1 MAFDMNTGL
10 AQSRRRFLTTSGLAL
25 VGTAALGGGLAGCSG
40 LGTTSGAVN
49 FTTAQFETLTQLSDM
64 LIPATDTPG
73 ALAAGVPDFVQ
84 RMMGDWAMASTRDNI
99 RAALTL
105 LNENAKSAKGKNF
118 IELSDADKAE
128 VLTEYEGQCFSNYDA
143 PSADG
148 EDAMADPYAGYRELK
163 KLVNRG
169 YYWSEIGCTQEGSG
183 MSGGY
188 AAKELC
194 ERGFKV
200 LVIERGRHVEHR
212 GDEYTDML
220 EPWQRKNYELVPQEL
235 MQDQNWAEVGYALKP
250 DNLDWFVRFEDAPYT
265 VEEGTQM
272 SWVRAHNTGG
282 RSVLWSRQTYRM
294 GPMDFE
300 ANAKDGNGVPW
311 PIGYD
316 DLKPWYDKVDQF
328 VGIAGESAGV
338 ENVPDGVFQPA
349 FGLTAPEKVLKEKL
363 EASFPGRRLINGR
376 CAHLTKPTPEQT
388 ELGRVVCQTRNLC
401 NRGCSFGAYFSSLS
415 ASLSAAERTGNLT
428 IINDRIVAELIYD
441 ANGEKVTG
449 VRTVNTETK
458 AGETYNARAVFLC
471 ASAFGSV
478 QILLQSQSDAMPN
491 GLGNTHDKVGRY
503 ITDHIVAGGAHATM
517 PGLEDRYYEGR
528 RPTGFYIP
536 RFRNIAEPGDG
547 YLRGGAYQSN
557 SRIWSGSQALR
568 PPASA
573 MAHQPLRLW

>member
-1 MAFDMNTGL
+1 
-10 AQSRRRFLTTSGLAL
+10 
-25 VGTAALGGGLAGCSG
+25 
-40 LGTTSGAVN
+40 
-49 FTTAQFETLTQLSDM
+49 
-64 LIPATDTPG
+64 
-73 ALAAGVPDFVQ
+73 
-84 RMMGDWAMASTRDNI
+84 
-99 RAALTL
+99 
-105 LNENAKSAKGKNF
+105 
-118 IELSDADKAE
+118 
-128 VLTEYEGQCFSNYDA
+128 
-143 PSADG
+143 
-148 EDAMADPYAGYRELK
+148 MADEFD
-163 KLVNRG
+163 V
-169 YYWSEIGCTQEGSG
+169 IVVGSG

-220 EPWQRKNYELVPQEL
+220 QPWQRKNYELVPQEL

-300 ANAKDGNGVPW
+300 ANAKDGYGVPW

-328 VGIAGESAGV
+328 VGIAGESAGI

-363 EASFPGRRLINGR
+363 EANFPDRRLINGR
-376 CAHLTKPTPEQT
+376 CAHLTKPTPEQQ

-415 ASLSAAERTGNLT
+415 ASLPAAERTGNLT

-441 ANGEKVTG
+441 ASGEKVTG
-449 VRTVNTETK
+449 VRTINTETK

-478 QILLQSQSDAMPN
+478 QILLQSQSEAMPN

-557 SRIWSGSQALR
+557 SHRGGPERLAWGPGFGADHKHSGRQPAPWHINLSGFGEMLPRASNRVTLNPTEKDKWGLSLLHFNVSVSDNERNMSKQLR
-568 PPASA
+568 SDAAEILKSA
-573 MAHQPLRLW
+573 GAENIQEYGFMRWAAQ